1 MLIRPNAH
9 TFINFSEKITKM
21 LNVEYLDSNDYE
33 NTNHSKMQLN
43 NEHDELFFKLHE
55 GVKCYFEIEKECN
68 GYIYKN
74 SVVVT
79 MIKSFCII
87 RISR

>member
-1 MLIRPNAH
+1 MMLIRPNAH

-55 GVKCYFEIEKECN
+55 GVKCYFEIEKE
-68 GYIYKN
+68 Y
-74 SVVVT
+74 SVMDTFTKIV
-79 MIKSFCII
+79 
-87 RISR
+87 

>member
-1 MLIRPNAH
+1 MMLIRPNAH

-55 GVKCYFEIEKECN
+55 F
-68 GYIYKN
+68 
-74 SVVVT
+74 
-79 MIKSFCII
+79 
-87 RISR
+87 